1 MLRGVACLATLAML
15 LLLGAPAA
23 LLPASAG
30 AVAPVDQIYWGNE
43 GGPVRVG
50 NLDGTG
56 TASDVFAGETPC
68 GVAIDPAAG
77 KIYWASWN
85 TGLIRVGNL
94 DGTGS
99 AATEFSDGGNLC
111 GVAIDPAAGKIYW
124 ANFSTQSIRVGNL
137 DGSGSPSTLFTEPSG
152 SAPSGVA
159 IDPGAGKIYW
169 TNQFADQVRVGNLDG
184 SGSALTLFGGED
196 NPIGVA
202 IDAAADKLYWTDLNS
217 GLVRSGNLDGTGA
230 VTLFN
235 STTPGGVAIDPT
247 ANKIYWVS
255 WQSGLGVR
263 SGNLDGTGT
272 ASTLF
277 SGESSSLFVALLRA
291 PMGTAPP
298 AISSGVGEELSCSQ
312 GSWAPDLLGAFLFRA
327 PRSFVYQW
335 LLGGSEIVGA
345 TASTFTPTEPGDYT
359 CRVTASNHAGS
370 ASQTSAAFVVVAGLS
385 IVKTAGPATYDAVG
399 DVISY
404 SYVVKNTGNVTL
416 SGLFSVNDDKAT
428 DELCPVT
435 ASLAPGAFI
444 TCTAS
449 YSITQ
454 ADLDAGSVT
463 NVASATNGTVISP
476 TDDETVTAVQ
486 NPALSIVKTATPTT
500 YSAVGNVISYSYVV
514 KNTGNVT
521 LSGLFTVDDDKAT
534 DEFCPVTA
542 SLTPGDSITCT
553 ASYTIILAD
562 LNNGSVTNIAF
573 ASGGGVTSP
582 TDTETVTAVPPKLTV
597 AKVVVNTG
605 GGTKGVS
612 DFSLFVDSTGVTSG
626 VQITSTTGSHT
637 VGEAPDADYTAVIS
651 GDCAASGAITLAAG
665 DVKSCTITNTF
676 KVLAPGLKITKSA
689 SPQTIA
695 PYQSVIYTY
704 IVTNTGGTALAGIVV
719 NDDNGTP
726 GFAGDDFTVGTV
738 ASLAAGASATLTA
751 TVIPVVSTVGV
762 VNGSPVTA
770 GAVIVVTSL
779 GNGDIQVTYLQ
790 AFGINDNTYGTGAIG
805 WPKGHKF
812 TDLTGSDKL
821 EFRFFDKAGNVVLDF
836 YQDYLTASTSFA
848 SGYGS
853 LCATGGDGSMVSG
866 SAASIVGCS
875 TSLADNLN
883 ATANV
888 PNKAALIVNSPAP
901 TGTVS
906 GIPTRANWN
915 YVNSYTAVVKAST
928 FTAGGGFGSVAVPD
942 QHNSPNKLAGP
953 KGMTTRPTNSTV
965 VNTATAAAGTLTATA
980 TATVSIVVPP
990 TAPVAVGDSYKAKKN
1005 TKLTVAAPGVLAND
1019 TDANGDP
1026 LTAVLVSNVSA
1037 GTLVLS
1043 SNGSFTYMPA
1053 SNFTGKVTFTYQA
1066 NDATASSN
1074 VATVTITVSK

>member
-184 SGSALTLFGGED
+184 
-196 NPIGVA
+196 
-202 IDAAADKLYWTDLNS
+202 
-217 GLVRSGNLDGTGA
+217 TGA

-327 PRSFVYQW
+327 PRSFVNQW

-399 DVISY
+399 D
-404 SYVVKNTGNVTL
+404 
-416 SGLFSVNDDKAT
+416 
-428 DELCPVT
+428 
-435 ASLAPGAFI
+435 
-444 TCTAS
+444 
-449 YSITQ
+449 
-454 ADLDAGSVT
+454 
-463 NVASATNGTVISP
+463 
-476 TDDETVTAVQ
+476 
-486 NPALSIVKTATPTT
+486 
-500 YSAVGNVISYSYVV
+500 VISYSYVV

>member
-1 MLRGVACLATLAML
+1 VGEAPDADYTAVISGDCAASGAITLA
-15 LLLGAPAA
+15 A
-23 LLPASAG
+23 
-30 AVAPVDQIYWGNE
+30 
-43 GGPVRVG
+43 
-50 NLDGTG
+50 
-56 TASDVFAGETPC
+56 
-68 GVAIDPAAG
+68 
-77 KIYWASWN
+77 
-85 TGLIRVGNL
+85 
-94 DGTGS
+94 
-99 AATEFSDGGNLC
+99 
-111 GVAIDPAAGKIYW
+111 
-124 ANFSTQSIRVGNL
+124 
-137 DGSGSPSTLFTEPSG
+137 
-152 SAPSGVA
+152 
-159 IDPGAGKIYW
+159 
-169 TNQFADQVRVGNLDG
+169 
-184 SGSALTLFGGED
+184 
-196 NPIGVA
+196 
-202 IDAAADKLYWTDLNS
+202 
-217 GLVRSGNLDGTGA
+217 
-230 VTLFN
+230 
-235 STTPGGVAIDPT
+235 
-247 ANKIYWVS
+247 
-255 WQSGLGVR
+255 
-263 SGNLDGTGT
+263 
-272 ASTLF
+272 
-277 SGESSSLFVALLRA
+277 
-291 PMGTAPP
+291 
-298 AISSGVGEELSCSQ
+298 
-312 GSWAPDLLGAFLFRA
+312 
-327 PRSFVYQW
+327 
-335 LLGGSEIVGA
+335 
-345 TASTFTPTEPGDYT
+345 
-359 CRVTASNHAGS
+359 
-370 ASQTSAAFVVVAGLS
+370 
-385 IVKTAGPATYDAVG
+385 G
-399 DVISY
+399 DVKSCTIT
-404 SYVVKNTGNVTL
+404 NT
-416 SGLFSVNDDKAT
+416 FKA
-428 DELCPVT
+428 
-435 ASLAPGAFI
+435 
-444 TCTAS
+444 
-449 YSITQ
+449 
-454 ADLDAGSVT
+454 
-463 NVASATNGTVISP
+463 
-476 TDDETVTAVQ
+476 
-486 NPALSIVKTATPTT
+486 
-500 YSAVGNVISYSYVV
+500 
-514 KNTGNVT
+514 
-521 LSGLFTVDDDKAT
+521 
-534 DEFCPVTA
+534 
-542 SLTPGDSITCT
+542 
-553 ASYTIILAD
+553 
-562 LNNGSVTNIAF
+562 
-573 ASGGGVTSP
+573 
-582 TDTETVTAVPPKLTV
+582 PKLTV